1 MRETPRGRRDLLWG
15 AVVAFLREAAIPDAA
30 RRHECTLRPVSRLD
44 IGMME
49 RIAQDNINENARAR
63 LSTLTSMSAP
73 VSATAAIG
81 FLAWLRAD
89 AAEPRG
95 LNWAPRS
102 GDALSRASA
111 GHCWSRQCSTA
122 PPHSLIAGQA
132 SRHTRQL
139 PSGPAS
145 AARARWRSIPSPMR
159 RSKTLGTRRAGST

>member
-15 AVVAFLREAAIPDAA
+15 PVVAFLREAAIPDAA

-44 IGMME
+44 IGMIE

-102 GDALSRASA
+102 GDALSGPAPDIA
-111 GHCWSRQCSTA
+111 GHGNARPRLRTRSSRA
-122 PPHSLIAGQA
+122 K
-132 SRHTRQL
+132 
-139 PSGPAS
+139 
-145 AARARWRSIPSPMR
+145 RA
-159 RSKTLGTRRAGST
+159 GTRGNYRRV